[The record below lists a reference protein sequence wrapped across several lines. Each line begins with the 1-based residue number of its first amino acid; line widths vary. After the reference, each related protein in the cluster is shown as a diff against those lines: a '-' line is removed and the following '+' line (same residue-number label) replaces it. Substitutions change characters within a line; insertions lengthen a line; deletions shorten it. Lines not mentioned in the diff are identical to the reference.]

1 MILHRITQHVKDQ
14 NWFAVALDFVIVVV
28 GILIAFQITNWGDT
42 KAERKRETQ
51 ILQQIATDL
60 LSDLDDYSSSI
71 EGTLTK
77 IATATY
83 LVEQARKTAPLHLTD
98 GVEIGNMTYQD
109 YIDSHIQLRK
119 KSFVERVE
127 ELSNEFWSFSILV
140 ANAQPSTTAFDSIV
154 SAGELGILRDKTL
167 VQNLQEY
174 RHITAALQKAQDVTL
189 RPARNNAIEIGQQY
203 GLSVFGGVEKETL
216 LKLVSTSPEL
226 AATIQNQLGWA
237 KGHFVMI
244 SAAQK
249 NAKAL
254 LEKINETLGSPPNQE
269 ANR

>member
-1 MILHRITQHVKDQ
+1 MILRRITQHVKDQ

-28 GILIAFQITNWGDT
+28 GILIAFQITNWGDAQT
-42 KAERKRETQ
+42 ERKRETQ

-71 EGTLTK
+71 DGTLTK

-83 LVEQARKTAPLHLTD
+83 LLEQARKTRPLHL
-98 GVEIGNMTYQD
+98 
-109 YIDSHIQLRK
+109 QLRE

-140 ANAQPSTTAFDSIV
+140 SNAQPSTTAFDSIV
-154 SAGELGILRDKTL
+154 SSGELGILRDKTL

-174 RHITAALQKAQDVTL
+174 RQITTALQKAQDVTL

-216 LKLVSTSPEL
+216 LKLVSTNPEL
-226 AATIQNQLGWA
+226 AASIQNQLGWA
-237 KGHFVMI
+237 KGHFVI
-244 SAAQK
+244 VAAAQK

-254 LEKINETLGSPPNQE
+254 LDQINQTLGMHNNKKENP
-269 ANR
+269 

>member
-1 MILHRITQHVKDQ
+1 MILRRITQHIKDQ
-14 NWFAVALDFVIVVV
+14 NWFAVALDFIIVVV
-28 GILIAFQITNWGDT
+28 GILIAFQITNWGDSQ
-42 KAERKRETQ
+42 AERKRETQ

-60 LSDLDDYSSSI
+60 LSDLDDYSTSI
-71 EGTLTK
+71 DGTLTK

-83 LVEQARKTAPLHLTD
+83 LVEQARGTAPLHLTD

-154 SAGELGILRDKTL
+154 SSGELGILRDKTL

-174 RHITAALQKAQDVTL
+174 RQITTALQKAQDVTF
-189 RPARNNAIEIGQQY
+189 RPARNNAIDIGQQY
-203 GLSVFGGVEKETL
+203 GLSVFGGVEKAL
-216 LKLVSTSPEL
+216 LIELVSTNPQL
-226 AATIQNQLGWA
+226 AATLQTQLGWA
-237 KGHFVMI
+237 KGHFVMVA
-244 SAAQK
+244 AAQK

-254 LEKINETLGSPPNQE
+254 LDQINQTLGMHNNKKENP
-269 ANR
+269 